1 MTYIGTVKALLEQA
15 ENDWPSLLAR
25 FERLRATLLCKKRF
39 LVNLTGDKVGVLGI
53 SVSSWCSA
61 GRDASLPDMRMKA
74 SSFSDGH
81 LKMIRESPTPTSSY
95 ER

>member
-39 LVNLTGDKVGVLGI
+39 LINLTGDEVGLRGFV
-53 SVSSWCSA
+53 V
-61 GRDASLPDMRMKA
+61 
-74 SSFSDGH
+74 
-81 LKMIRESPTPTSSY
+81 
-95 ER
+95 